1 MSVYYLSMMVI
12 LFITELSDVLSLS
25 EFLLLQ
31 YLQRMFQVQYHYLFQ
46 ALIETS
52 TGNFENQQAVLHC
65 QITDTI
71 KLLLME
77 LANDK
82 RIATDV
88 CILSCFT
95 FSYKLF

>member
-1 MSVYYLSMMVI
+1 MSVYDWSMMVI
-12 LFITELSDVLSLS
+12 LLITELSDLLSLS
-25 EFLLLQ
+25 EFMLLQ

-52 TGNFENQQAVLHC
+52 AGNFENQQAVFRC

-71 KLLLME
+71 NLLLME
-77 LANDK
+77 LANDG

-88 CILSCFT
+88 CILM
-95 FSYKLF
+95 LFHIFL